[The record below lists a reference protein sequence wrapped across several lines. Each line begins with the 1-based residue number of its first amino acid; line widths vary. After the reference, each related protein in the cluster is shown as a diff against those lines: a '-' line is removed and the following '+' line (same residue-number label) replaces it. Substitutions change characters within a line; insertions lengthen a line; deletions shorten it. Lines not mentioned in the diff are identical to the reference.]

1 MCYRRPASGGPRMPP
16 SVDDRLEIL
25 DLAARYNHAVDSG
38 DHEGVAALFTEDGVI
53 EATATGPIAGRPAIA
68 HYIASRPDGWQ
79 RRRHF
84 NSNAIIEGV
93 PGDGD
98 AARLGMSLLVLSRR
112 DSVEPRL
119 YGRCEDDLRRVDGA
133 WRFSRR
139 RIVVDAD
146 GASGRRA
153 EE

>member
-1 MCYRRPASGGPRMPP
+1 MPP

-84 NSNAIIEGV
+84 NNNAIIEGV

-98 AARLGMSLLVLSRR
+98 GDAARLVMSLLVLSRR

-119 YGRCEDDLRRVDGA
+119 YGRYEDDLRRVDGV

-146 GASGRRA
+146 GASGRR
-153 EE
+153 EES

>member
-1 MCYRRPASGGPRMPP
+1 MCYRRSASGGPRVSP

-53 EATATGPIAGRPAIA
+53 EATATGTIAGRAAIA
-68 HYIASRPDGWQ
+68 DYIGSRPDGWQ
-79 RRRHF
+79 RRRHL
-84 NSNAIIEGV
+84 NNNAIIEGV
-93 PGDGD
+93 PGDDD
-98 AARLGMSLLVLSRR
+98 AAKLSLSLLVVSRR
-112 DSVEPRL
+112 DHVEPRL
-119 YGRCEDDLRRVDGA
+119 YGRYEDELRRVGGE
-133 WRFSRR
+133 WRFAKR

-153 EE
+153 EG

>member
-1 MCYRRPASGGPRMPP
+1 MCYRRPAAGGPRVSL

-38 DHEGVAALFTEDGVI
+38 DHEGVAALFTENGAI
-53 EATATGPIAGRPAIA
+53 EATATGTIAGRAAIA
-68 HYIASRPDGWQ
+68 DYIGSRPDGWQ
-79 RRRHF
+79 RRRHL
-84 NSNAIIEGV
+84 NNNAIIEGV

-98 AARLGMSLLVLSRR
+98 AARLEMSLLVVSRR
-112 DSVEPRL
+112 ETVQPRL
-119 YGRCEDDLRRVDGA
+119 YGRYEDELRRVDGE
-133 WRFSRR
+133 WRFRRR

-153 EE
+153 EG

>member
-1 MCYRRPASGGPRMPP
+1 MPGDGIKTTWIERAAGAARRGTRERVRDVLSSPRFGGPRMPP

-38 DHEGVAALFTEDGVI
+38 DHEGVAALFTDDGVI

-68 HYIASRPDGWQ
+68 HYIASRPDGWR

-98 AARLGMSLLVLSRR
+98 AARLANVAARA
-112 DSVEPRL
+112 EPPRQ
-119 YGRCEDDLRRVDGA
+119 
-133 WRFSRR
+133 
-139 RIVVDAD
+139 
-146 GASGRRA
+146 RRA
-153 EE
+153 APLRALRG